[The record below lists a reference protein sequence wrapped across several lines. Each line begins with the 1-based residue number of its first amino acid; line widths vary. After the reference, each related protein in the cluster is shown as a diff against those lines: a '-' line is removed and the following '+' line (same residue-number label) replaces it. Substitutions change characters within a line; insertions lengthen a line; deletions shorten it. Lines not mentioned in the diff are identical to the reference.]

1 MDYLLTYN
9 TLNNQPLRPLIYTL
23 FYTVFG
29 VYAGAMIN
37 TAKMHTHNCKVS
49 ITEKDQKCKTSLQY
63 QSSSLYESILYDT
76 KKPLI

>member
-9 TLNNQPLRPLIYTL
+9 TLNSQPLRPLIYTL

-49 ITEKDQKCKTSLQY
+49 ITDKDQKCKTSLQY
-63 QSSSLYESILYDT
+63 QSSLLMSRFYTTL
-76 KKPLI
+76 KKL

>member
-49 ITEKDQKCKTSLQY
+49 ITDKDQKCKTSLQY
-63 QSSSLYESILYDT
+63 QSSLLMSRFYTTL
-76 KKPLI
+76 KKL